1 MTINTSAIKTPEAA
15 IKAQATARRK
25 RAYAAQQEAKDPI
38 VARWERLEAAELDT
52 KAAHVL
58 DPCNSVTA
66 PLAVGRG
73 GELIV
78 DLAEESALA
87 DRPLI
92 DTTRDSP
99 DMITAQASLTRIGL
113 AMDANVLA
121 LTVDLADTMQAGN
134 SLERML
140 AGQLAALHAMVMK
153 NAATAASFA
162 IKASDPHGA
171 IPTAQRQIANVEA
184 ARSANAAARASEAF
198 QHGMLTLDRLRNGG
212 RQTVV
217 VQHVNVR
224 DGGQAVVAGAVQDG
238 GLGD

>member
-1 MTINTSAIKTPEAA
+1 MTINTSAINTPEAA
-15 IKAQATARRK
+15 IKAQAIARRK
-25 RAYAAQQEAKDPI
+25 RAYAAQQEARDPI
-38 VARWERLEAAELDT
+38 TARWERLEADELDA

-58 DPCNSVTA
+58 DPCNNVTT

-78 DLAEESALA
+78 EPAEASALA
-87 DRPLI
+87 ARPLI
-92 DTTRDSP
+92 DTARDSP
-99 DMITAQASLTRIGL
+99 DMVAAQASLTRIEL
-113 AMDANVLA
+113 AIDANVLA

-140 AGQLAALHAMVMK
+140 AGQLAALHMLAMK

-162 IKASDPHGA
+162 LKAADPHGVT
-171 IPTAQRQIANVEA
+171 PTAQRQIANVEA
-184 ARSANAAARASEAF
+184 ARSTNAAARASEAF

-212 RQTVV
+212 RQNVV

-224 DGGQAVVAGAVQDG
+224 DGGHAVVAGAVQDG
-238 GLGD
+238 G